1 MSVSDEDR
9 TITDWRTESTLY
21 RRKPGLGWI
30 LALIAIPV
38 LLALIGLGA
47 LSGSKKDV
55 DLAVPS
61 VPASAT
67 LTVPSGPAM
76 KGPAMTGP
84 AMTGPDAN
92 APGGGFAPF
101 SILRGGNGFTLAG
114 ELPDMDMKNSLL
126 ESVKLALPGASVID
140 NLTVTPGVKPPD
152 FAKLGGLFG
161 ATVPIPD
168 FSLNLVGD
176 TITLTGTAPSEAAKA
191 EVEAATADTWPNVK
205 VINNIQVTA
214 ASATTAPPASPAPAP
229 PASPAPAPPG
239 GACGTLQADITALL
253 RTPINFTTDG
263 FTLAADSQQLLSQ
276 IAQKVKGCPNAKL
289 AVVGHTDNTGNDAIN
304 VPLSDNRAKSVADAL
319 ISDGIASGE
328 ITSRG
333 AGSAEPVAGNDTPA
347 GRAQNRRVEITVS

>member
-9 TITDWRTESTLY
+9 TITDWRTESRLY

-38 LLALIGLGA
+38 LLALIGLGT
-47 LSGSKKDV
+47 LSGSKKDI

-92 APGGGFAPF
+92 APGASFAPF
-101 SILRGGNGFTLAG
+101 SILRSGNGFTLAG
-114 ELPDMDMKNSLL
+114 ELPDEDVKKSLI
-126 ESVKLALPGASVID
+126 ESVTQALPGASVID

-161 ATVPIPD
+161 ASVNIPD

-176 TITLTGTAPSEAAKA
+176 TITLTGTAPTEDAKA
-191 EVEAATADTWPNVK
+191 EVEAATADTWPNAKIV
-205 VINNIQVTA
+205 NNIQVTA
-214 ASATTAPPASPAPAP
+214 ASATTVP
-229 PASPAPAPPG
+229 PAPAPPG
-239 GACGTLQADITALL
+239 DACATLQADITALL

-276 IAQKVKGCPNAKL
+276 IAQKVKGCPDAKL
-289 AVVGHTDNTGNDAIN
+289 AVVGHTDNSGNDAIN
-304 VPLSDNRAKSVADAL
+304 VPLSGNRAKSVADAL

-333 AGSAEPVAGNDTPA
+333 AGSAEPVAGNDTAA

>member
-9 TITDWRTESTLY
+9 TITDWRTESRLY

-30 LALIAIPV
+30 LALVAIPV
-38 LLALIGLGA
+38 LLALIGLGT
-47 LSGSKKDV
+47 LGGSKKDI

-84 AMTGPDAN
+84 AMTGPAMTGPDAN
-92 APGGGFAPF
+92 APGASFAPF
-101 SILRGGNGFTLAG
+101 SILRSGNGFTLAG
-114 ELPDMDMKNSLL
+114 ELPDEDMKKSLI
-126 ESVKLALPGASVID
+126 ESVNQALPGASVID
-140 NLTVTPGVKPPD
+140 NLTVTPGVAPPD

-161 ATVPIPD
+161 ASVNIPD

-176 TITLTGTAPSEAAKA
+176 SITLAGTAPTEDAKA
-191 EVEAATADTWPNVK
+191 EVEAATADTWPNAKIV
-205 VINNIQVTA
+205 NNIQVTA
-214 ASATTAPPASPAPAP
+214 ASGTTPPPASPAPAT
-229 PASPAPAPPG
+229 PG
-239 GACGTLQADITALL
+239 GACATLQTDITALL

-276 IAQKVKGCPNAKL
+276 IAQKVKGCPSAKL

-304 VPLSDNRAKSVADAL
+304 VPLSGNRAKSVADVL

-333 AGSAEPVAGNDTPA
+333 AGSAEPVAGNDTAA

>member
-1 MSVSDEDR
+1 MSGSDEDR
-9 TITDWRTESTLY
+9 TITDWRTEWRLY

-38 LLALIGLGA
+38 LLALIGLGT
-47 LSGSKKDV
+47 LTGSKKDL
-55 DLAVPS
+55 DLAVPG

-67 LTVPSGPAM
+67 LTVPSGPSM

-84 AMTGPDAN
+84 GVD
-92 APGGGFAPF
+92 APGVGFAPF
-101 SILRGGNGFTLAG
+101 SILRGGNGFNLAG

-126 ESVKLALPGASVID
+126 ESVKLALPGASVMD

-205 VINNIQVTA
+205 IINNIQVTA
-214 ASATTAPPASPAPAP
+214 ASAATAPPASPAPAT
-229 PASPAPAPPG
+229 PG
-239 GACGTLQADITALL
+239 GACATLQADITALL

-263 FTLAADSQQLLSQ
+263 FTLAADSQQLVSQ
-276 IAQKVKGCPNAKL
+276 IAQKVKACPDAKL
-289 AVVGHTDNTGNDAIN
+289 AVVGHTDNTGDDATN
-304 VPLSDNRAKSVADAL
+304 VPLSNYRAKSVADAL
-319 ISDGIASGE
+319 ISSGVAGGE

>member
-1 MSVSDEDR
+1 MSGSDEDR
-9 TITDWRTESTLY
+9 TITDWRTESRLY

-30 LALIAIPV
+30 LALIAIPL
-38 LLALIGLGA
+38 LLALIGLGT

-84 AMTGPDAN
+84 DAN
-92 APGGGFAPF
+92 APDAGFAPF

-126 ESVKLALPGASVID
+126 ESVKLALPGASVMD

-205 VINNIQVTA
+205 IINNIQVTA
-214 ASATTAPPASPAPAP
+214 ASAATAPPASPAPAT
-229 PASPAPAPPG
+229 PG
-239 GACGTLQADITALL
+239 GGCATLQADITALL

-263 FTLAADSQQLLSQ
+263 FTLAADSQQLVSQ
-276 IAQKVKGCPNAKL
+276 IAQKVKACPDAKL
-289 AVVGHTDNTGNDAIN
+289 AVVGHTDNTGDDAIN
-304 VPLSDNRAKSVADAL
+304 VPLSNNRAKSVADAL
-319 ISDGIASGE
+319 ISDGVAGGE

>member
-9 TITDWRTESTLY
+9 TITDWRTESRLY

-38 LLALIGLGA
+38 LLALIGLGT
-47 LSGSKKDV
+47 LGGSKKDI

-92 APGGGFAPF
+92 APGAGFAPF
-101 SILRGGNGFTLAG
+101 SILRSGNGFTLAG
-114 ELPDMDMKNSLL
+114 ELPDEDMKKSLI
-126 ESVKLALPGASVID
+126 ESVKQALPGASVID

-161 ATVPIPD
+161 ASVNIPD

-176 TITLTGTAPSEAAKA
+176 TITLTGTAPTEDAKA
-191 EVEAATADTWPNVK
+191 EVEAATADTWPNAKIV
-205 VINNIQVTA
+205 NNIQVTA

-229 PASPAPAPPG
+229 PG
-239 GACGTLQADITALL
+239 DACATLQADITALL

-304 VPLSDNRAKSVADAL
+304 VPLSGNRAKSVADAL

>member
-9 TITDWRTESTLY
+9 TITDWRTESRLY

-30 LALIAIPV
+30 LALIAIPL
-38 LLALIGLGA
+38 LLALIGLGT
-47 LSGSKKDV
+47 LGGSKKDI

-92 APGGGFAPF
+92 APGASFAPF
-101 SILRGGNGFTLAG
+101 SILRSGNGFTLAG
-114 ELPDMDMKNSLL
+114 ELPDEDVKKSLI
-126 ESVKLALPGASVID
+126 ESVTQALPGARVID

-161 ATVPIPD
+161 ASVNIPD

-176 TITLTGTAPSEAAKA
+176 TITLTGTAPTEDAKA
-191 EVEAATADTWPNVK
+191 EVEAAAADTWPNAKIV
-205 VINNIQVTA
+205 NNIQVTA
-214 ASATTAPPASPAPAP
+214 ASATTAPPASPAP
-229 PASPAPAPPG
+229 PG
-239 GACGTLQADITALL
+239 DACATLQADITALL
-253 RTPINFTTDG
+253 RTPITFTTDG

-304 VPLSDNRAKSVADAL
+304 VPLSGNRAKSVADAL
-319 ISDGIASGE
+319 VSDGIASGE

-333 AGSAEPVAGNDTPA
+333 AGSADPVAGNDTAA

>member
-1 MSVSDEDR
+1 MSGSDEDR
-9 TITDWRTESTLY
+9 TITDWRTDSRLY

-30 LALIAIPV
+30 LALIAIPL
-38 LLALIGLGA
+38 LLALIGLGT

-84 AMTGPDAN
+84 DAN
-92 APGGGFAPF
+92 APDAGFAPF
-101 SILRGGNGFTLAG
+101 SILRGGNGFNLAG

-126 ESVKLALPGASVID
+126 ESVKLALPGASVMD

-205 VINNIQVTA
+205 IINNIQVTA
-214 ASATTAPPASPAPAP
+214 ASAATAPPASPAPAT
-229 PASPAPAPPG
+229 PG
-239 GACGTLQADITALL
+239 GACATLQADITALL
-253 RTPINFTTDG
+253 RTPINFATDG
-263 FTLAADSQQLLSQ
+263 FTLAADSQQLVSQ
-276 IAQKVKGCPNAKL
+276 IAQKVKACPDAKL
-289 AVVGHTDNTGNDAIN
+289 AVVGHTDNTGDDATN
-304 VPLSDNRAKSVADAL
+304 VPLSNNRAKSVADAL
-319 ISDGIASGE
+319 ISSGVAGGE

>member
-9 TITDWRTESTLY
+9 TITDWRTESRLY
-21 RRKPGLGWI
+21 RRKPGLGWV
-30 LALIAIPV
+30 LALIGIPA
-38 LLALIGLGA
+38 LLALIGLGI
-47 LSGSKKDV
+47 LSGSKKDI

-67 LTVPSGPAM
+67 MAVPSGPAM

-92 APGGGFAPF
+92 APAAGFAPF
-101 SILRGGNGFTLAG
+101 SILRSGNGFTLAG
-114 ELPDMDMKNSLL
+114 ELPDEDTKKSLI
-126 ESVKLALPGASVID
+126 ESIKLALPGARVID
-140 NLTVTPGVKPPD
+140 DLTVTPGRTPPD

-161 ATVPIPD
+161 ASLNIPD

-176 TITLTGTAPSEAAKA
+176 TITLTGKAPTEDAKA
-191 EVEAATADTWPNVK
+191 EAEAATADTWPNAKIV
-205 VINNIQVTA
+205 NNIQVTA
-214 ASATTAPPASPAPAP
+214 ASATTAAPAGP
-229 PASPAPAPPG
+229 SPAPPG
-239 GACGTLQADITALL
+239 DACATLQADITALL

-289 AVVGHTDNTGNDAIN
+289 VVVGHTDNTGIDAIN
-304 VPLSDNRAKSVADAL
+304 VPLSGNRAKSVADAL
-319 ISDGIASGE
+319 ISDGVASGE

-333 AGSAEPVAGNDTPA
+333 AGSAEPVAGNDTAA